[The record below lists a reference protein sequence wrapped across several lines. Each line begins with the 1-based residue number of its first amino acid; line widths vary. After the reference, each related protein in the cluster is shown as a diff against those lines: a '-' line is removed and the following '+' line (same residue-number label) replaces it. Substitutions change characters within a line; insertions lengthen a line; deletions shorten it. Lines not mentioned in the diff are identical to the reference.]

1 VILGAVDSRG
11 RRGLIFRFSEPMIN
25 ESHSKYRH
33 LISELPNFRIDAEKE
48 IFQAQYFLNLGGTHD
63 TAVLCSFIDS
73 ISIKISELKAFNQSS
88 FFEIFNQV
96 MDEWA
101 DLLQYIN
108 PEAIDLSKIIGL
120 FGELLV
126 LESLTNSKKGVIS
139 NWYGPEG
146 DRFDFRLAAFDIEV
160 KSSTSTDAK
169 KIHVHGI
176 DQLEKTA
183 RPGYLAF
190 VQLELLPG
198 GRTVSNLV
206 SSIAYNLPI
215 TEKDL
220 FFKKLGRLGF
230 DFKNSQLWD
239 QVSFNFFKCSL
250 YLLDSN
256 FPLITLDNFVE
267 KSLPLGT
274 SQFQYVI
281 DLQALPVLEST
292 GNLEKMNWSL
302 NE

>member
-1 VILGAVDSRG
+1 
-11 RRGLIFRFSEPMIN
+11 
-25 ESHSKYRH
+25 
-33 LISELPNFRIDAEKE
+33 
-48 IFQAQYFLNLGGTHD
+48 
-63 TAVLCSFIDS
+63 
-73 ISIKISELKAFNQSS
+73 
-88 FFEIFNQV
+88 

-108 PEAIDLSKIIGL
+108 PEAIDLSKIIVL